1 MSNRVL
7 FLLVFIINISYSQTS
22 IEGKNL
28 LNQVSD
34 KMGSYSSIQFDFSY
48 VLNNRKEQINQ
59 ESLGKITVSG
69 DLYKLDFL
77 DATQLY
83 DGNLIY
89 TIVPEN
95 EEITI
100 TNPDDELN
108 EYTISPSY
116 LLSFYKEGYD
126 YQWDIKQFIRN
137 RNIQFIKLVPV
148 DENTDIQ
155 YLLVGVDI
163 DNKHLFRI
171 IEIGNNGT
179 QTILTIEEMK
189 TNVSLPINFFQFE
202 KKDYP
207 NFYIIE

>member
-59 ESLGKITVSG
+59 ESSGKITVSG

-83 DGNLIY
+83 DGDLIY

-126 YQWDIKQFIRN
+126 YQWDIKQFIRDK
-137 RNIQFIKLVPV
+137 NIQFIKLVPV

-163 DNKHLFRI
+163 DAKHLFRI

>member
-59 ESLGKITVSG
+59 ESSGKITVSG

-83 DGNLIY
+83 DGDLIY

-108 EYTISPSY
+108 EYTY

-126 YQWDIKQFIRN
+126 YQWDIKQFIRDK
-137 RNIQFIKLVPV
+137 NIQFIKLVPV

-163 DNKHLFRI
+163 DAKHLFRI

>member
-7 FLLVFIINISYSQTS
+7 FLLVFVINISYSQTS

-48 VLNNRKEQINQ
+48 VLNNRKEQIYQ

-163 DNKHLFRI
+163 DTKHLFRI

>member
-1 MSNRVL
+1 MSNKILFVL
-7 FLLVFIINISYSQTS
+7 FFYINISYSQTS
-22 IEGKNL
+22 VEGKNL

-34 KMGSYSSIQFDFSY
+34 KMGSYSSIQFNFSY
-48 VLNNRKEQINQ
+48 VLNNLKEQINQ
-59 ESLGKITVSG
+59 ESFGEITVSG

-77 DATQLY
+77 DAIQLY

-89 TIVPEN
+89 TIIAEN
-95 EEITI
+95 EEVTI
-100 TNPDDELN
+100 TNPGDELN
-108 EYTISPSY
+108 QYAISPSY

-126 YQWDIKQFIRN
+126 YQWDIKQFIREK
-137 RNIQFIKLVPV
+137 NIQFIKLIPV

-179 QTILTIEEMK
+179 QTTLTIEKME
-189 TNVSLPINFFQFE
+189 TNVSLPVNYFKFE

>member
-59 ESLGKITVSG
+59 ESSGKITVSG

-83 DGNLIY
+83 DGDLIY

-163 DNKHLFRI
+163 DAKHLFRI

>member
-59 ESLGKITVSG
+59 ESSGKITVSG

-83 DGNLIY
+83 DGDLIY

-126 YQWDIKQFIRN
+126 YQWDIKQFIRDK
-137 RNIQFIKLVPV
+137 NIQFIKLVPI

-163 DNKHLFRI
+163 DAKHLFRI

>member
-28 LNQVSD
+28 LTQVSD

-59 ESLGKITVSG
+59 ESFGKITVSE

-83 DGNLIY
+83 DGDLIY

-116 LLSFYKEGYD
+116 LLSFYKEGFD

-137 RNIQFIKLVPV
+137 KNIQFIKLVPV

-163 DNKHLFRI
+163 DTKHLFRI

>member
-34 KMGSYSSIQFDFSY
+34 KMGSYSSVQFDFSY

-59 ESLGKITVSG
+59 ESSGKITVSG

-83 DGNLIY
+83 DGDLIY

-126 YQWDIKQFIRN
+126 YQWDIKQFIRDK
-137 RNIQFIKLVPV
+137 NIQFIKLVPV

-163 DNKHLFRI
+163 DAKHLFRI

>member
-1 MSNRVL
+1 MIKKVL
-7 FLLVFIINISYSQTS
+7 IVFFLYINVCYSQTS
-22 IEGKNL
+22 VKGKNL
-28 LNQVSD
+28 LDQVSE
-34 KMGSYSSIQFDFSY
+34 KMGSYSSIQFEFSY

-59 ESLGKITVSG
+59 ESYGKITVSK

-83 DGNLIY
+83 DGKSIY

-100 TNPDDELN
+100 TNPEEELN

-116 LLSFYKEGYD
+116 LLNFYKDGYD
-126 YQWDIKQFIRN
+126 YQWDIKQYIREK
-137 RNIQFIKLVPV
+137 NIQFIKLIPV

-155 YLLVGVDI
+155 FLLIGVDI
-163 DNKHLFRI
+163 DLKHLFRI

-179 QTILTIEEMK
+179 QTTLTIEKME
-189 TNVSLPINFFQFE
+189 TNVSLPENYFEFNKNNF
-202 KKDYP
+202 P

>member
-48 VLNNRKEQINQ
+48 VLNNQKEQINQ
-59 ESLGKITVSG
+59 ESLGKITVSE

-83 DGNLIY
+83 DGDLIY

-126 YQWDIKQFIRN
+126 YQWDIKQFIRDK
-137 RNIQFIKLVPV
+137 NIQFIKLVPV

-163 DNKHLFRI
+163 DAKHLFRI

>member
-59 ESLGKITVSG
+59 ESSGKITVSG

-83 DGNLIY
+83 DGDLIY

-126 YQWDIKQFIRN
+126 YQWDIKQFIRDK
-137 RNIQFIKLVPV
+137 NIQFIKLVPI

-163 DNKHLFRI
+163 DTKHLFRI

>member
-59 ESLGKITVSG
+59 ESSGKITVSG

-126 YQWDIKQFIRN
+126 YQWDIKQFIRDK
-137 RNIQFIKLVPV
+137 NIQFIKLVPV

-163 DNKHLFRI
+163 DAKHLFRI

>member
-59 ESLGKITVSG
+59 ESSGKITVSG

-163 DNKHLFRI
+163 DTKHLFRI

>member
-59 ESLGKITVSG
+59 ESSGKITVSG

-83 DGNLIY
+83 DGDLIY

-126 YQWDIKQFIRN
+126 YQWDIKQFIRDK
-137 RNIQFIKLVPV
+137 NIQFIKLVPV

-163 DNKHLFRI
+163 DAKHLFRI

-202 KKDYP
+202 KKYYP